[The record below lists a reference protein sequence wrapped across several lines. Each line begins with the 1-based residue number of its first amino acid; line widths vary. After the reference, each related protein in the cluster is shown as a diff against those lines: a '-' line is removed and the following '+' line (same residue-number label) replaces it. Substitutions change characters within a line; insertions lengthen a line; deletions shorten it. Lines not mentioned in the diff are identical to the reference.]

1 MPISYPRLL
10 TCGDSALVVEFG
22 NSIDPELNRRVLAFD
37 VLIAQEKVT
46 GIRETVPT
54 YRSLLVHYDPTVI
67 GYAELGGKLMDFAS
81 RKGLP
86 SRKGRHWRVPVV
98 YGGEF
103 GIDLEAVAERA
114 ELTPEEVI
122 ARHSGVDYRVYML
135 GFLPGFTYLGG
146 LDPKLATPR
155 RQEPRL
161 EAPAGMIAIGGIQ
174 TGIQCIAAPS
184 GWNILGRTPV
194 RTYHP
199 GRDPMFLIEPG
210 DHVTF
215 FPVPASE
222 WDALD
227 RAGEAGEMVAEI
239 IDA

>member
-1 MPISYPRLL
+1 MPTSYPRLL
-10 TCGDSALVVEFG
+10 PSGDSALVVEFG

-37 VLIAQEKVT
+37 VLIAQEKLA

-54 YRSLLVHYDPTVI
+54 YRSLLVHYDPTVV
-67 GYAELGGKLMDFAS
+67 GYAELGGRLMDFAT
-81 RKGLP
+81 RKGLS
-86 SRKGRHWRVPVV
+86 SRQGRHWRVPVV

-122 ARHSGVDYRVYML
+122 ARHSGAEYRVYML

-199 GRDPMFLIEPG
+199 GRDPIFLIEPG

-222 WDALD
+222 WGALD
-227 RAGEAGEMVAEI
+227 RASEAGELVAERVE
-239 IDA
+239 A